1 MQTIELTVMVNA
13 DGSIT
18 IPPRPGLIPGPRRAV
33 LVMETAPVPVM
44 SERDRATEA
53 LRAAGLLSEPSA
65 EMRRLASESTLTLE
79 EARAILDRAGGPP
92 LSEVI
97 LEMRGPK
104 E

>member
-53 LRAAGLLSEPSA
+53 LRAAGLLTELSPA
-65 EMRRLASESTLTLE
+65 EKIRAAQSTLTLE
-79 EARAILDRAGGPP
+79 EAREILDRAGGPP

-104 E
+104 G